1 MPKTSFYSGTGI
13 TSEKADAV
21 ESSANAAAQSA
32 ADAAT
37 SETNAATSEANALT
51 SKTNAASSASNALTS
66 ETNASSSAA
75 SALTSESNAATSEA
89 NALAS
94 ATAAQNL
101 EITSASFDTADGTL
115 TLTKANSGTV
125 TTDLDGRFLTSYTEA
140 NNLSTAVT
148 WDDVPD
154 DYITESSVT
163 QHQSAINAGVSITES
178 QISDLQSYLTAE
190 TSHADVLVDGDF
202 TSNGLMKRDG
212 VGAYSVDS
220 STYATETYVDT
231 AVSGLVDSA
240 PATLDTL
247 NELASALGDDA
258 NFSTTVT
265 NSLSD
270 KANLSGASFTG
281 NVSSTGDI
289 SANDFTSTTG
299 FSSQYGGISS
309 QGGNFVTSSGDI
321 TTSTG
326 TVSGATVSATN
337 TVSGSTISGSTFSCS
352 GSMGLVGNISVGGT
366 VDGRDVATDGTKL
379 DGIEASADVTDT
391 VNVTAAGALMDSE
404 VTNLAQVK
412 AFDSSDY
419 ATAAQGTSADTAYSW
434 GDHDAVGYLTTHQD
448 ISGKANLSGATFT
461 GGVSIGILPS
471 GTANLSVTGIAYLYG
486 GASVTGDITVTGT
499 VDGRDVATDGAR
511 LDTIPYH
518 RVKHTQLRADN
529 QAYALNTSYN
539 NVGLYDTIV
548 HPATPVECARYLDLD
563 IAIKWYYVSSNTNDL
578 FLQLQMTVPTGGGTV
593 TNMGTATKESTYNP
607 EYNGYSNFAW
617 YYVSGDY
624 THLFTEF
631 GRINTGTG
639 TSEGIITAWKYDS
652 VNNRTYLMTYDNPG
666 VSFNTGDTFYYS
678 PYAFESAGAT
688 LTVTKEVDERYVS
701 VGAQPHSFKFKT
713 SYDDAALSYT
723 LKMKEYTTADSGQVL
738 GTTVTFTDVEEL

>member
-1 MPKTSFYSGTGI
+1 LLVSTG
-13 TSEKADAV
+13 
-21 ESSANAAAQSA
+21 N
-32 ADAAT
+32 
-37 SETNAATSEANALT
+37 TNVA
-51 SKTNAASSASNALTS
+51 
-66 ETNASSSAA
+66 
-75 SALTSESNAATSEA
+75 
-89 NALAS
+89 
-94 ATAAQNL
+94 
-101 EITSASFDTADGTL
+101 GTL
-115 TLTKANSGTV
+115 TVLGNYNSLNG
-125 TTDLDGRFLTSYTEA
+125 
-140 NNLSTAVT
+140 NINLS
-148 WDDVPD
+148 
-154 DYITESSVT
+154 
-163 QHQSAINAGVSITES
+163 NGSIT
-178 QISDLQSYLTAE
+178 L
-190 TSHADVLVDGDF
+190 
-202 TSNGLMKRDG
+202 
-212 VGAYSVDS
+212 
-220 STYATETYVDT
+220 
-231 AVSGLVDSA
+231 
-240 PATLDTL
+240 
-247 NELASALGDDA
+247 
-258 NFSTTVT
+258 
-265 NSLSD
+265 
-270 KANLSGASFTG
+270 
-281 NVSSTGDI
+281 
-289 SANDFTSTTG
+289 
-299 FSSQYGGISS
+299 
-309 QGGNFVTSSGDI
+309 
-321 TTSTG
+321 
-326 TVSGATVSATN
+326 
-337 TVSGSTISGSTFSCS
+337 
-352 GSMGLVGNISVGGT
+352 GGT
-366 VDGRDVATDGTKL
+366 VDGRNVSTDGNKLDGIEANATADQTGAEIKSAYESVADTNAFTDAEKTKL
-379 DGIEASADVTDT
+379 SGIEASADVTDT

-419 ATAAQGTSADTAYSW
+419 ATAAQGSTADSALQNLVEDTSPQLGGQLDGQNNAIVSVSSLATSGNILASTGNITTVTGSIVTTSGNIQATSGNITA
-434 GDHDAVGYLTTHQD
+434 GGNIVVGGTVDGVDIATRDAVLTSTTTTANSAMQDLVDDTSPQLGGNLNLNGNDITGTGNISITQSSTSTPALHIYNDDTSDVASPTIRLERKSTMSAADDDSIGKIEFYGFKEGVPPVAPTFEYANITGVLNDVTSNSIDGQIDFNLAKDNTLTTAMSLNSTALELPNGTNLDVAGHVEAREAQ
-448 ISGKANLSGATFT
+448 IGSGKTGSFDDNYSTGINSSGSSTKVVDIGTGYVNGGTTTINIAPTAPTTTKTINLNAHT
-461 GGVSIGILPS
+461 
-471 GTANLSVTGIAYLYG
+471 NVTGN
-486 GASVTGDITVTGT
+486 ITVTGT

-563 IAIKWYYVSSNTNDL
+563 IAIKWYYVSSATNDL

-593 TNMGTATKESTYNP
+593 TNMGTATQESVNNP

-631 GRINTGTG
+631 GRINTTG
-639 TSEGIITAWKYDS
+639 TSGSSEGIITAWKYDS